1 MPLILTS
8 PFYSERWEKG
18 VEQELAE
25 KQRKEERKGRG
36 GKRGKEGRKGGKN
49 SSPGRLSL
57 NLKVKS
63 ISGIGLFCS
72 PSPAQSQP
80 SWREWPDLFLP
91 VFSSPVFFFSLVLW
105 ATYISNLSLYKRDLE
120 RLCISSWSEDWT
132 TLCQGSGPLK
142 VGAFRYS
149 SVAESQQ
156 WFRLSQ
162 LGDYRCQQQG
172 LLFSR

>member
-63 ISGIGLFCS
+63 ISGICLFCS
-72 PSPAQSQP
+72 PSTARSQP
-80 SWREWPDLFLP
+80 GWREWPNLFL
-91 VFSSPVFFFSLVLW
+91 FSLPRFFFFFPLVLR
-105 ATYISNLSLYKRDLE
+105 ATYISNLSLYKRELE

-142 VGAFRYS
+142 VRAFRYS
-149 SVAESQQ
+149 NAAERQQ

-162 LGDYRCQQQG
+162 LGDCKCQQQG

>member
-1 MPLILTS
+1 MTCSGWLEEASQDWFLSGPCCWLHDWLRMPLILTS

-91 VFSSPVFFFSLVLW
+91 VFSSPVFFFFFGPEAYGILVSW
-105 ATYISNLSLYKRDLE
+105 PGTETMPSPLE
-120 RLCISSWSEDWT
+120 GKVLT
-132 TLCQGSGPLK
+132 T
-142 VGAFRYS
+142 
-149 SVAESQQ
+149 
-156 WFRLSQ
+156 
-162 LGDYRCQQQG
+162 G
-172 LLFSR
+172 LPEKSLFSLFKTGS